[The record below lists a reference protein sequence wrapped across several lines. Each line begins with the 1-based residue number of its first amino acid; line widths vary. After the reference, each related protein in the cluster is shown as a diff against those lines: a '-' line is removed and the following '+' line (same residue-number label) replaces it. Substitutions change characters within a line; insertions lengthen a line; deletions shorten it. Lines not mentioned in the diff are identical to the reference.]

1 MELILPILLLILTYV
16 NICYCGRPTTNRQLE
31 KTLLAKYERR
41 HRPVKKESTST
52 TVKAFIVI
60 NHIEEVNQDEQTMI
74 VHGMLWAQWKDEYL
88 TWDPK
93 KWSNVDMISIQPWK
107 IWQPAFALY
116 NSAKTNSWYL
126 YMNGQPATVTSNGK
140 VSAIGAFTFHVTCS
154 FDFSNFPYDTQD
166 CPIVI
171 ADWVYDLSKVN
182 LTNSGVLPKPVI
194 RLSTNPFRGTAKK
207 HVAGGF

>member
-1 MELILPILLLILTYV
+1 MAKLGLIVLLFTLLIALVSTA
-16 NICYCGRPTTNRQLE
+16 RPTSNRQLE
-31 KTLLAKYERR
+31 KTLMAKYERR
-41 HRPVKKESTST
+41 HRPVKRESTTT

-93 KWSNVDMISIQPWK
+93 NWSNVDMITIQPWK

-126 YMNGQPATVTSNGK
+126 YMNGQPATVTSTGK

-154 FDFSNFPYDTQD
+154 FDFTAFPYDVQ
-166 CPIVI
+166 V
-171 ADWVYDLSKVN
+171 
-182 LTNSGVLPKPVI
+182 
-194 RLSTNPFRGTAKK
+194 R
-207 HVAGGF
+207 